1 MLDNFVLKKIT
12 NYLDLIRFD
21 KPIGFLL
28 LMWPSWFALSLLK
41 SKNTSIFFWYF
52 IFFIGSFLMRSAG
65 CIINDI
71 VDRKIDIKIKRTE
84 ERPLASNKISI
95 TESLIFLSILL
106 LLSFL
111 ILIQFN
117 YISIIVALLIM
128 PLVILYPYMKRITH
142 WPQLILGLVFSWG
155 IIIVSLEFNQVITL
169 NYGLLYIGCIFWTM
183 GYDTIYAY
191 QDLNDDLKNN
201 IKSTAVFFNK
211 KGKLFVS
218 ICYILMFIIFGY
230 IGWKSSNSLISLIV
244 IATIAI
250 CTYIA
255 IQKWD
260 INSSK
265 SSNFYFRQNNFLS
278 KLSLDNYPLLKYF
291 YLIQKHLKI

>member
-84 ERPLASNKISI
+84 ERPLASNKISV

-230 IGWKSSNSLISLIV
+230 IGWKSSNSLVSLIV

-265 SSNFYFRQNNFLS
+265 SSNFYFRQNNILAFMLFL
-278 KLSLDNYPLLKYF
+278 YLLIF
-291 YLIQKHLKI
+291 

>member
-265 SSNFYFRQNNFLS
+265 SSNFYFRQNNILAFMLFL
-278 KLSLDNYPLLKYF
+278 YLLIF
-291 YLIQKHLKI
+291 

>member
-71 VDRKIDIKIKRTE
+71 IDRKIDIKIKRTE

-117 YISIIVALLIM
+117 YISIIVALSIM

-230 IGWKSSNSLISLIV
+230 IGWKSSNSLVSLIV

-265 SSNFYFRQNNFLS
+265 SSNFYFRQNNILAFMLFL
-278 KLSLDNYPLLKYF
+278 YLLIF
-291 YLIQKHLKI
+291 

>member
-117 YISIIVALLIM
+117 YISIIVALFIM

-265 SSNFYFRQNNFLS
+265 SSNFYFRQNNILAFMLFL
-278 KLSLDNYPLLKYF
+278 YLLIF
-291 YLIQKHLKI
+291 